1 MSVMT
6 DTVVWMS
13 VITRRMYKW
22 VVARHL
28 HGWVLSCLAM
38 SDDTHSCKCR
48 IHKCVCGNTGSY
60 MYCVITLIHMTHSYV
75 THLYMWHDSFICV
88 TWLIHMCDMT
98 HSYVWHVTH
107 LYMWHDS
114 FICVTWLIHMCD
126 MWRIPTCDMTHSY
139 AGHDSFIH
147 MSLMTCVS
155 CDKTHSYMC
164 LS

>member
-1 MSVMT
+1 MSVITHLWRAWMSVMT

-88 TWLIHMCDMT
+88 TWLIHMCDM
-98 HSYVWHVTH
+98 
-107 LYMWHDS
+107 
-114 FICVTWLIHMCD
+114 
-126 MWRIPTCDMTHSY
+126 WRIPTCDMTHSY